1 MDELF
6 FKKDEQSVISVSELN
21 KKAKSLLEKGIPK
34 LWIEGEISNLAKPAS
49 GHMYFSLKD
58 EMSQIRCAWFRQR
71 QLQNTLN
78 IVNGSKML
86 ALGKIGLYEP
96 RGEYQFIVE
105 KMEIAGEGDLKRKYE
120 DLKRKLSAEGI
131 FSEENKSE
139 LPNLPKRI
147 GVITSPSGAAV
158 QDILT
163 VLNRRFPIIP
173 IIIFPVAVQGEQAAP
188 QIQNALEKANFR
200 ADCDLLILARG
211 GGSLEDLWAF
221 NEEIVARAIFDSE
234 IPIISAIGHE
244 TDVTISD
251 FTADL
256 RAPTPSGAAELA
268 VPDQH
273 DWIKSIDNISE
284 KINTIITQQ
293 INSKSQLSDWINKR
307 LSQSSPM
314 MTVKRQ
320 IEKSNNLQKM
330 LSSSILQNLSR
341 QEKNIHQL
349 KSNLNEVSPRLK
361 IHTQLSRIKELNQ
374 KITSCSDHL
383 LEGLNNRIKLASK
396 TLNSVSPLRTLD
408 RGYAIARD
416 AKTKNVIMSA
426 DAIEIENDIEV
437 KLAKGEIKVT
447 VIEKHSD

>member
-1 MDELF
+1 MDELI

-330 LSSSILQNLSR
+330 LSISIFQNLSR

-426 DAIEIENDIEV
+426 DTIEIENDIEV

>member
-1 MDELF
+1 MDELISTQ
-6 FKKDEQSVISVSELN
+6 DELNIISVSELN
-21 KKAKSLLEKGIPK
+21 KKAKLLLEKGIPK

-58 EMSQIRCAWFRQR
+58 EISQIRCAWFKQR

-78 IVNGSKML
+78 IANGAKML

-120 DLKRKLSAEGI
+120 DLKKKLAGEGI
-131 FSEENKSE
+131 FSEENKLE
-139 LPNLPKRI
+139 LPDLPKKI

-158 QDILT
+158 RDILT
-163 VLNRRFPIIP
+163 ILKRRFPIIP
-173 IIIFPVAVQGEQAAP
+173 VTIFPVAVQGEQAAP
-188 QIQNALEKANFR
+188 QIQNALKKANLR
-200 ADCDLLILARG
+200 ADCELLILARG

-221 NEEIVARAIFDSE
+221 NEEIVARAIFHSE

-251 FTADL
+251 FAADM
-256 RAPTPSGAAELA
+256 RAPTPSGAAEIA
-268 VPDQH
+268 VPDQQ
-273 DWIKSIDNISE
+273 DWMKSIDNMSD
-284 KINTIITQQ
+284 KIITIITQQ
-293 INSKSQLSDWINKR
+293 INSKSQLSDWIIKR
-307 LSQSSPM
+307 LSQSSPK

-320 IEKSNNLQKM
+320 IEKSNNLRKM
-330 LSSSILQNLSR
+330 LSISILQNLTK
-341 QEKNIHQL
+341 QDKNIHQL
-349 KSNLNEVSPRLK
+349 KSKLNEVSPRLK
-361 IHTQLSRIKELNQ
+361 IHGQLSRIKELNQ
-374 KITSCSDHL
+374 KIVSCSDHFL
-383 LEGLNNRIKLASK
+383 GGLNNRMKLASK

-426 DAIEIENDIEV
+426 DTVEIENDIEV
-437 KLAKGEIKVT
+437 RLAKGEIKVK
-447 VIEKHSD
+447 VIEKYSN

>member
-1 MDELF
+1 MDELI

-58 EMSQIRCAWFRQR
+58 EMSQIRCAWFKQR

-78 IVNGSKML
+78 IANGSKML

-120 DLKRKLSAEGI
+120 DLKKKLSAEGI

-139 LPNLPKRI
+139 LPNLPKKI

-307 LSQSSPM
+307 LSQISPK

-330 LSSSILQNLSR
+330 LSSSILQNLSK
-341 QEKNIHQL
+341 QDKNIHQL

-426 DAIEIENDIEV
+426 DTIEIENDIEV

>member
-1 MDELF
+1 MDELI

-21 KKAKSLLEKGIPK
+21 KKAKSLLDKGIPK

-383 LEGLNNRIKLASK
+383 LEGLNNRINLASK

-426 DAIEIENDIEV
+426 DTIEIENDIEV

>member
-1 MDELF
+1 MDELI

-21 KKAKSLLEKGIPK
+21 KKAKSLLDKGIPK

-58 EMSQIRCAWFRQR
+58 EMSQIRCAWFKQR

-173 IIIFPVAVQGEQAAP
+173 IIIFPVAVQGEQAAS

-284 KINTIITQQ
+284 KINTIVTQQ

-426 DAIEIENDIEV
+426 DTIEIENDIEV

>member
-1 MDELF
+1 MDELI

-58 EMSQIRCAWFRQR
+58 EMSQIRCAWFKQR

-120 DLKRKLSAEGI
+120 DLKKKLSAEGI

-139 LPNLPKRI
+139 LPNLPKKI

-307 LSQSSPM
+307 LSQSSPK

-426 DAIEIENDIEV
+426 DNIEIENDIEV
-437 KLAKGEIKVT
+437 KLAKGKIKVT

>member
-1 MDELF
+1 MDELISTQ
-6 FKKDEQSVISVSELN
+6 DELNVISVSELN

-58 EMSQIRCAWFRQR
+58 EMSQIRCAWFKKR

-78 IVNGSKML
+78 IANGAKML

-120 DLKRKLSAEGI
+120 ELKKKLSGEGI
-131 FSEENKSE
+131 FSEENKLE
-139 LPNLPKRI
+139 LPELPKKI

-158 QDILT
+158 RDILT
-163 VLNRRFPIIP
+163 ILKRRFPIIP

-188 QIQNALEKANFR
+188 QIQNALKKANLR

-221 NEEIVARAIFDSE
+221 NEEIVARAIFHSE

-251 FTADL
+251 FAADM

-273 DWIKSIDNISE
+273 DWIKSIDNIGN
-284 KINTIITQQ
+284 KIITIITQQ
-293 INSKSQLSDWINKR
+293 INLKSQLSDWINKR
-307 LSQSSPM
+307 LSQSSPK

-320 IEKSNNLQKM
+320 IEKSINLRKM
-330 LSSSILQNLSR
+330 LSNSMLQNLAK
-341 QEKNIHQL
+341 QDKNIHQL
-349 KSNLNEVSPRLK
+349 KSKLNQVSPRLK
-361 IHTQLSRIKELNQ
+361 IHVQLSRIKELNQ
-374 KITSCSDHL
+374 KIVSCSDHF
-383 LEGLNNRIKLASK
+383 LEGLNNRMKLASK

-426 DAIEIENDIEV
+426 DTIEIENDIEV
-437 KLAKGEIKVT
+437 KLAKGEIKVK
-447 VIEKHSD
+447 VIEKYSD

>member
-1 MDELF
+1 MDELI

-426 DAIEIENDIEV
+426 DTIEIENDIEV

-447 VIEKHSD
+447 VIEKYSD

>member
-1 MDELF
+1 MDELI

-21 KKAKSLLEKGIPK
+21 KKAKSLLDKGIPK

-139 LPNLPKRI
+139 LPNLPKKI

-426 DAIEIENDIEV
+426 DTIEIENDIEV

>member
-1 MDELF
+1 MDELI

-96 RGEYQFIVE
+96 RGENQFIVE

-139 LPNLPKRI
+139 LPNLPKKI

-426 DAIEIENDIEV
+426 DTIEIENDIEV

>member
-1 MDELF
+1 MDELI

-58 EMSQIRCAWFRQR
+58 EMSQIRCAWFKQR

-173 IIIFPVAVQGEQAAP
+173 IIIFPVAVQGEQAAS

-284 KINTIITQQ
+284 KINTIVTQQ

-426 DAIEIENDIEV
+426 DTIEIENDIEV

>member
-1 MDELF
+1 MDELI

-58 EMSQIRCAWFRQR
+58 EMSQIRCAWFKQR

-426 DAIEIENDIEV
+426 DTIEIENDIEV

>member
-1 MDELF
+1 MDELI

-139 LPNLPKRI
+139 LPNLPKKI

>member
-1 MDELF
+1 MDELI

-21 KKAKSLLEKGIPK
+21 KKAKSLLDKGIPK

>member
-1 MDELF
+1 MDELI

-58 EMSQIRCAWFRQR
+58 EMSQIRCAWFKQR

-78 IVNGSKML
+78 IINGTKML

-188 QIQNALEKANFR
+188 QIQNALKKANFR

-284 KINTIITQQ
+284 KLNTIITQQ
-293 INSKSQLSDWINKR
+293 LNSKSQLSDWINKR

-349 KSNLNEVSPRLK
+349 KSNLNGVSPRLK

>member
-1 MDELF
+1 MDELI

-21 KKAKSLLEKGIPK
+21 KKAKSLLDKGIPK

-58 EMSQIRCAWFRQR
+58 EMSQIRCAWFKQR

-78 IVNGSKML
+78 IVNGTKML

-105 KMEIAGEGDLKRKYE
+105 KMEIAGEGDLKRRYE

-307 LSQSSPM
+307 LSQSSPK

-320 IEKSNNLQKM
+320 IEKSNNLKKI
-330 LSSSILQNLSR
+330 LSSSILQNLSK
-341 QEKNIHQL
+341 QDKNIHQL

-426 DAIEIENDIEV
+426 DTIEIENDIEV

-447 VIEKHSD
+447 VIEKYSD

>member
-58 EMSQIRCAWFRQR
+58 EMSQIRCAWFKQR

-426 DAIEIENDIEV
+426 DTIEIENDIEV

>member
-1 MDELF
+1 MDELI

-58 EMSQIRCAWFRQR
+58 EMSQIRCAWFKQR

-120 DLKRKLSAEGI
+120 DLKKKLSAEGI

-139 LPNLPKRI
+139 LPNLPKKI
-147 GVITSPSGAAV
+147 GIITSPSGAAV

-244 TDVTISD
+244 TDITISD

-307 LSQSSPM
+307 LSQSSPK

-320 IEKSNNLQKM
+320 IEKSNNLKKI
-330 LSSSILQNLSR
+330 LSSSILQNLSK
-341 QEKNIHQL
+341 QDKNIHQL

-426 DAIEIENDIEV
+426 DNIEIENDIEV

>member
-1 MDELF
+1 MDELI

-58 EMSQIRCAWFRQR
+58 EMSQIRCAWFKQR

-78 IVNGSKML
+78 IANGSKML

-120 DLKRKLSAEGI
+120 DLKKKLSAEGI

-139 LPNLPKRI
+139 LPNLPKKI
-147 GVITSPSGAAV
+147 GVITSPSGAAI

-307 LSQSSPM
+307 LSQSNPM

-361 IHTQLSRIKELNQ
+361 IHTQFSRIKELNQ
-374 KITSCSDHL
+374 KIISCSNHL

-426 DAIEIENDIEV
+426 DNIEIENDIEV

>member
-1 MDELF
+1 MDELI

-21 KKAKSLLEKGIPK
+21 KKAKSLLDKGIPK

-188 QIQNALEKANFR
+188 QIQNALKKANLR

-426 DAIEIENDIEV
+426 DTIEIENDIEV

>member
-1 MDELF
+1 MDELI

-21 KKAKSLLEKGIPK
+21 KKAKSLLDKGIPK

-330 LSSSILQNLSR
+330 LSSSIFQNLSR

-426 DAIEIENDIEV
+426 DTIEIENDIEV

>member
-58 EMSQIRCAWFRQR
+58 EMSQIRCAWFKQR

-139 LPNLPKRI
+139 LPNLPKKI

-188 QIQNALEKANFR
+188 QIQNALEKANLR

>member
-1 MDELF
+1 MDELI

-58 EMSQIRCAWFRQR
+58 EMSQIRCAWFKQR

-78 IVNGSKML
+78 IANGSKML

-120 DLKRKLSAEGI
+120 DLKKKLSAEGI

-139 LPNLPKRI
+139 LPNLPKKI

-307 LSQSSPM
+307 LSQISPK

-320 IEKSNNLQKM
+320 IEKSNNLKKI
-330 LSSSILQNLSR
+330 LSSSILQNLSK
-341 QEKNIHQL
+341 QDKNIHQL

-426 DAIEIENDIEV
+426 DNIEIENDIEV

>member
-1 MDELF
+1 MDELI

-58 EMSQIRCAWFRQR
+58 EMSQIRCAWFKQR

-139 LPNLPKRI
+139 LPNLPKKI

-268 VPDQH
+268 VPDQN

>member
-1 MDELF
+1 MDELI

-21 KKAKSLLEKGIPK
+21 KKAKSLLDKGIPK

-173 IIIFPVAVQGEQAAP
+173 IIIFPVAVQGEQAAL

-426 DAIEIENDIEV
+426 DTIEIENDIEV

-447 VIEKHSD
+447 VIEKYSD

>member
-1 MDELF
+1 MDELI

-58 EMSQIRCAWFRQR
+58 EMSQIRCAWFKQR

-139 LPNLPKRI
+139 LPNLPKKI

-330 LSSSILQNLSR
+330 LSSSIFQNLSR

>member
-1 MDELF
+1 MDELI

-21 KKAKSLLEKGIPK
+21 KKAKSLLDKGIPK

-330 LSSSILQNLSR
+330 LSSSIFQNLSR

-426 DAIEIENDIEV
+426 DTIEIENDIEV

-447 VIEKHSD
+447 VIEKYSD

>member
-1 MDELF
+1 MDELISTQ
-6 FKKDEQSVISVSELN
+6 DELNVISVSELN

-58 EMSQIRCAWFRQR
+58 EMSQIRCAWFKQR

-78 IVNGSKML
+78 IANGAKML

-120 DLKRKLSAEGI
+120 ELKKKLSGEGI

-139 LPNLPKRI
+139 LPELPKRI

-158 QDILT
+158 RDILT
-163 VLNRRFPIIP
+163 ILKRRFPIIP

-188 QIQNALEKANFR
+188 QIQNALKKANLR
-200 ADCDLLILARG
+200 ADCDLLIVARG

-221 NEEIVARAIFDSE
+221 NEEIVARAIFHSE

-251 FTADL
+251 FAADM

-273 DWIKSIDNISE
+273 DWIKSIDNIGD
-284 KINTIITQQ
+284 KIITIITQQ
-293 INSKSQLSDWINKR
+293 INLKSQLSDWINKR
-307 LSQSSPM
+307 LSQSSPK

-320 IEKSNNLQKM
+320 IEKSINLRKM
-330 LSSSILQNLSR
+330 LSNSMLQNLAK
-341 QEKNIHQL
+341 QDKNIHQL
-349 KSNLNEVSPRLK
+349 KSKLNQVSPRLK
-361 IHTQLSRIKELNQ
+361 IHVQLSRIKELNQ
-374 KITSCSDHL
+374 KIVSCSDHF
-383 LEGLNNRIKLASK
+383 LEGLNNRMKLASK

-426 DAIEIENDIEV
+426 DTIEIENDIEV
-437 KLAKGEIKVT
+437 KLAKGEIKVK

>member
-1 MDELF
+1 M
-6 FKKDEQSVISVSELN
+6 
-21 KKAKSLLEKGIPK
+21 
-34 LWIEGEISNLAKPAS
+34 
-49 GHMYFSLKD
+49 
-58 EMSQIRCAWFRQR
+58 
-71 QLQNTLN
+71 
-78 IVNGSKML
+78 
-86 ALGKIGLYEP
+86 
-96 RGEYQFIVE
+96 
-105 KMEIAGEGDLKRKYE
+105 
-120 DLKRKLSAEGI
+120 
-131 FSEENKSE
+131 
-139 LPNLPKRI
+139 
-147 GVITSPSGAAV
+147 
-158 QDILT
+158 
-163 VLNRRFPIIP
+163 NRRFPVIP

-307 LSQSSPM
+307 LSQSSPK

-320 IEKSNNLQKM
+320 IEKSNNLKKI
-330 LSSSILQNLSR
+330 LSSSILQNLSK
-341 QEKNIHQL
+341 QDKNIHQL

-426 DAIEIENDIEV
+426 DNIEIENDIEV

>member
-1 MDELF
+1 MDELI

-58 EMSQIRCAWFRQR
+58 EMSQIRCAWFKQR
-71 QLQNTLN
+71 QVQNTLN
-78 IVNGSKML
+78 IANGSKML

-139 LPNLPKRI
+139 LPNLPKKI

-330 LSSSILQNLSR
+330 LSSSIFHNLSR

-426 DAIEIENDIEV
+426 DTIEIENDIEV

>member
-1 MDELF
+1 
-6 FKKDEQSVISVSELN
+6 
-21 KKAKSLLEKGIPK
+21 
-34 LWIEGEISNLAKPAS
+34 
-49 GHMYFSLKD
+49 MYFSLKD
-58 EMSQIRCAWFRQR
+58 EMSQIRCAWFKQR

-78 IVNGSKML
+78 IANGAKML

-120 DLKRKLSAEGI
+120 ELKKKLSGEGI

-139 LPNLPKRI
+139 LPELPKRI

-158 QDILT
+158 RDILT
-163 VLNRRFPIIP
+163 ILKRRFPIIP

-188 QIQNALEKANFR
+188 QIQNALKKANLR

-221 NEEIVARAIFDSE
+221 NEEIVARAIFHSE

-251 FTADL
+251 FAADM

-273 DWIKSIDNISE
+273 DWIKSIDNIGD
-284 KINTIITQQ
+284 KIITIITQQ
-293 INSKSQLSDWINKR
+293 INLKSQLSDWINKR
-307 LSQSSPM
+307 LSQSSPK

-320 IEKSNNLQKM
+320 IEKSINLRKM
-330 LSSSILQNLSR
+330 LSNSMLQNLAK
-341 QEKNIHQL
+341 QDKNIHQL
-349 KSNLNEVSPRLK
+349 KSKLNQVSPRLK
-361 IHTQLSRIKELNQ
+361 IHVQLSRIKELNQ
-374 KITSCSDHL
+374 KIVSCSDHF
-383 LEGLNNRIKLASK
+383 LEGLNNRMKLASK

-426 DAIEIENDIEV
+426 DTIEIENDIEV
-437 KLAKGEIKVT
+437 KLAKGEIKVK

>member
-1 MDELF
+1 MDELI

-58 EMSQIRCAWFRQR
+58 EMSQIRCAWFKQR

-139 LPNLPKRI
+139 LPNLPKKI

-307 LSQSSPM
+307 LSQSSPK

-320 IEKSNNLQKM
+320 IEKSNNLKKI
-330 LSSSILQNLSR
+330 LSNSILQNLSK
-341 QEKNIHQL
+341 QDKNIHQL

-426 DAIEIENDIEV
+426 DNIEIENDIEV

>member
-21 KKAKSLLEKGIPK
+21 KKAKSLLDKGIPK

-139 LPNLPKRI
+139 LPNLPKKI

-426 DAIEIENDIEV
+426 DTIEIENDIEV

>member
-1 MDELF
+1 MDELI

-58 EMSQIRCAWFRQR
+58 EMSQIRCAWFKQR

-268 VPDQH
+268 VPDQY

>member
-1 MDELF
+1 MDELI

-58 EMSQIRCAWFRQR
+58 EMSQIRCAWFKQR

-78 IVNGSKML
+78 IANGSKML

-120 DLKRKLSAEGI
+120 DLKKKLSAEGI

-139 LPNLPKRI
+139 LPNLPKKI

-307 LSQSSPM
+307 LSQSSPK

-320 IEKSNNLQKM
+320 IEKSNNLKKI
-330 LSSSILQNLSR
+330 LSSSILQNLSK
-341 QEKNIHQL
+341 QDKNIHQL

-426 DAIEIENDIEV
+426 DNIEIENDIEV